1 MEPVLCVCVS
11 VLCVCLCDLKGIA
24 FSDSV
29 ITVDIFQTGVTSIC
43 KVTKVVH
50 GN

>member
-1 MEPVLCVCVS
+1 MCVSPLCV
-11 VLCVCLCDLKGIA
+11 CVCLCDFKGIA